1 MLSIPIVPEVLR
13 SGGQSWTVFCHK
25 TTNRRRYRTGRNE
38 NSGDNSSRR
47 RFGTRPALST
57 KRTRSRKYSMD
68 TI

>member
-38 NSGDNSSRR
+38 NSRDNGSRR
-47 RFGTRPALST
+47 RFGTRPARST
-57 KRTRSRKYSMD
+57 KRTCTRKHPMD